1 MFPLH
6 DRTRRIICRALFL
19 MGGVLPIAMVVAWCL
34 LVRSPMEVSSMRGR
48 LEAALSLAVKL
59 EKVSY
64 PRPDC
69 TLLQG
74 IELSDPDTGQVVAAA
89 RLVEITASS
98 HGNAITISQPQLD
111 AGVAAGLKPVVQ
123 NWMRRLTAS
132 GASDWRFAA
141 GELTLRWSDNAQ
153 TFTDC
158 SAQLQTTAEGSRAE
172 ATLHLANT
180 GAAQP
185 IRFQWRRENT
195 SGRTANS
202 FKIENDAAPLPLS
215 LVAVLAGRE
224 NHGGSHSTF
233 AGTAIGMEAPDGW
246 QGELDG
252 KLKQI
257 DLRAAV
263 SEQFPHQLSGN
274 AELEIK
280 HAVVH
285 AGRLEE
291 AEGIIRGGPG
301 KVSPSLLSAATAFLG
316 LTRGGVDSPPSPPS
330 AVVNPGNQNS
340 YDELAAEFKLVG
352 GGITIHGQCTG
363 KQNGII
369 MRSGTETLLADST
382 RGPAPVVAIIQMLVP
397 DSRVQVPATRQTDWL
412 LNLLPVPDIVPGD
425 PQAVPQARFRGGKDL
440 H

>member
-1 MFPLH
+1 M
-6 DRTRRIICRALFL
+6 
-19 MGGVLPIAMVVAWCL
+19 
-34 LVRSPMEVSSMRGR
+34 
-48 LEAALSLAVKL
+48 
-59 EKVSY
+59 
-64 PRPDC
+64 
-69 TLLQG
+69 
-74 IELSDPDTGQVVAAA
+74 
-89 RLVEITASS
+89 
-98 HGNAITISQPQLD
+98 
-111 AGVAAGLKPVVQ
+111 
-123 NWMRRLTAS
+123 
-132 GASDWRFAA
+132 
-141 GELTLRWSDNAQ
+141 
-153 TFTDC
+153 
-158 SAQLQTTAEGSRAE
+158 
-172 ATLHLANT
+172 
-180 GAAQP
+180 
-185 IRFQWRRENT
+185 
-195 SGRTANS
+195 
-202 FKIENDAAPLPLS
+202 
-215 LVAVLAGRE
+215 
-224 NHGGSHSTF
+224 
-233 AGTAIGMEAPDGW
+233 
-246 QGELDG
+246 DG

-301 KVSPSLLSAATAFLG
+301 KASPSLLSAAAAFLG
-316 LTRGGVDSPPSPPS
+316 LTRGGMDSPPSPPS
-330 AVVNPGNQNS
+330 AVANPGNQNS
-340 YDELAAEFKLVG
+340 YDELAAEFKLDG
-352 GGITIHGQCTG
+352 GKISIHGQCAG